1 MTLVIVTPRAL
12 ESDAAVSK
20 LLAGG
25 GDTKTRTSI
34 TMLPERTCRTTL
46 DTGTPSS
53 CARSVRKLATAAAK
67 KSSAL
72 PAKVSARLSTGRY
85 SAPGWSG
92 GGGEG
97 GGEGGGGDGGGEG
110 GGDGGGGEGGGEGG
124 GDGGGEGGGGEG
136 GGEGGGGEGGGGDGA
151 SISRIS

>member
-1 MTLVIVTPRAL
+1 MIVTPRAL

-25 GDTKTRTSI
+25 RVMKTRTSI
-34 TMLPERTCRTTL
+34 TMLPERTCRRTL

-53 CARSVRKLATAAAK
+53 CARLVRKLAMAAAS
-67 KSSAL
+67 KSSVL

-97 GGEGGGGDGGGEG
+97 GGGE
-110 GGDGGGGEGGGEGG
+110 
-124 GDGGGEGGGGEG
+124 GGGEGGGGEG
-136 GGEGGGGEGGGGDGA
+136 GGEGGSEGGGGEGGA
-151 SISRIS
+151 WTERIS

>member
-1 MTLVIVTPRAL
+1 MTLEMFTPRPL

-25 GDTKTRTSI
+25 GDMKTRKSNI
-34 TMLPERTCRTTL
+34 MLPERTCRTTL

-53 CARSVRKLATAAAK
+53 CARSARKLATAAAS

-72 PAKVSARLSTGRY
+72 PAKASARLSTGRY
-85 SAPGWSG
+85 WAPGWSG

-97 GGEGGGGDGGGEG
+97 GG
-110 GGDGGGGEGGGEGG
+110 GEGGGEGG
-124 GDGGGEGGGGEG
+124 GGGD
-136 GGEGGGGEGGGGDGA
+136 GGGGEGGGGDGA

>member
-1 MTLVIVTPRAL
+1 VIVTPRAL

-25 GDTKTRTSI
+25 RGMKTRTSI
-34 TMLPERTCRTTL
+34 TMLPERICRTTP

-53 CARSVRKLATAAAK
+53 CARFARKLVAAAAS

-72 PAKVSARLSTGRY
+72 PAKVSARLRTGRY

-92 GGGEG
+92 
-97 GGEGGGGDGGGEG
+97 
-110 GGDGGGGEGGGEGG
+110 
-124 GDGGGEGGGGEG
+124 GGGEGGGGEG
-136 GGEGGGGEGGGGDGA
+136 GGEGGGGEGGGEGGSEGGGGEGGA
-151 SISRIS
+151 WTERIS

>member
-1 MTLVIVTPRAL
+1 MVIFTPRAP

-25 GDTKTRTSI
+25 GDMKTRTSI
-34 TMLPERTCRTTL
+34 TMLPERICRTTL

-53 CARSVRKLATAAAK
+53 CARSALRLATAATS

-85 SAPGWSG
+85 SAPG
-92 GGGEG
+92 
-97 GGEGGGGDGGGEG
+97 
-110 GGDGGGGEGGGEGG
+110 
-124 GDGGGEGGGGEG
+124 
-136 GGEGGGGEGGGGDGA
+136 
-151 SISRIS
+151 